1 MTICTVA
8 GSRRESASPAATDD
22 PVIENGNIRSA
33 SDPERRVDYARAIR
47 RLLLKEEGSVIMT
60 TAFYDPPTERR
71 NKEYIGN
78 ISATYGFGAHV
89 AEVEVDP
96 DTGEV
101 TLLGL
106 WAAHDVGR
114 AINPMTVEGPG

>member
-1 MTICTVA
+1 MY
-8 GSRRESASPAATDD
+8 GRRLSKRIRIPRRDGRPGDREREHPFR
-22 PVIENGNIRSA
+22 IRSGA
-33 SDPERRVDYARAIR
+33 EGGLSRAIR